1 MMGLRALQNDN
12 SDVSILHKKLDP
24 WMIGGLSIIFLIFF
38 HFFVSPSADTVRLS
52 WVMYY
57 ISFFINWPHFIASY
71 QMLYQDC
78 KAHFSKP
85 HYFWAGVV
93 VPVILLL
100 SLGYSIVSVDSHV
113 LSWIVQLMFV
123 TVGWHYVKQVFG
135 MIVVPSALNGVFLN
149 RLERVVILIN
159 LYSLWALS
167 FCYGQSHERQA
178 DFYGVKYYL
187 IGVPNSVMDT
197 LLGIVILT
205 GLIVVLTLVKKYI
218 REAKSIHPYGI
229 LAYLGLYM
237 WYLPAFHHAHFFYMI
252 PFFHSLQYL
261 LFVFAVKKNEYSDG
275 QDLSSACGREVFVK
289 RFGRFF
295 GTSFILGMIC
305 FLWLPKWLDSQ
316 MSLAMNEQASALGGS
331 VFMASFHLF
340 INIHH
345 YFIDNVIW
353 TKESRNL
360 RILLAKRA

>member
-1 MMGLRALQNDN
+1 
-12 SDVSILHKKLDP
+12 
-24 WMIGGLSIIFLIFF
+24 
-38 HFFVSPSADTVRLS
+38 
-52 WVMYY
+52 
-57 ISFFINWPHFIASY
+57 
-71 QMLYQDC
+71 
-78 KAHFSKP
+78 
-85 HYFWAGVV
+85 
-93 VPVILLL
+93 
-100 SLGYSIVSVDSHV
+100 
-113 LSWIVQLMFV
+113 
-123 TVGWHYVKQVFG
+123 
-135 MIVVPSALNGVFLN
+135 
-149 RLERVVILIN
+149 
-159 LYSLWALS
+159 
-167 FCYGQSHERQA
+167 
-178 DFYGVKYYL
+178 
-187 IGVPNSVMDT
+187 
-197 LLGIVILT
+197 
-205 GLIVVLTLVKKYI
+205 
-218 REAKSIHPYGI
+218 
-229 LAYLGLYM
+229 
-237 WYLPAFHHAHFFYMI
+237 MI

-353 TKESRNL
+353 TKDSRNL